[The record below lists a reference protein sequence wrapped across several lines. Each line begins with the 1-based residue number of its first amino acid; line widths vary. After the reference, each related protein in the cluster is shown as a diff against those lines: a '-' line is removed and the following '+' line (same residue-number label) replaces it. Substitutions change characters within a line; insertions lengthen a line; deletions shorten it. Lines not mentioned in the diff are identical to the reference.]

1 MLFRSKLNN
10 KCEMVQSNGEC
21 CYEDILK
28 KFNNSSQIYVM
39 MFKDFKRNL
48 VVAKLLDKVRPGVKV
63 KFISDIESNHTNSP
77 IEYKNI
83 NDELSFDEHSK
94 VIMAD
99 QVAYLGTANHP
110 SEGNDF
116 ECGFVV
122 TDFKIIHLIKEKLF
136 KEESHIATFYA
147 LEFID
152 LEIIFMNY
160 FSKVNRV
167 LENIV
172 CGAFKEDSKG
182 NGYYNETAAKI
193 SLNDLEMLS
202 DVVDK
207 YNDKLSKIENQ
218 KIKDAL
224 AKVNNKENLTALK
237 SLCEKDGKMKELS
250 KIETAGGQARSVL
263 AKEAEEEILDL
274 YERVALFSEEL
285 FAVIEE
291 MVEA

>member
-1 MLFRSKLNN
+1 MLFRSKLND
-10 KCEMVQSNGEC
+10 KCEMIQSNGEC
-21 CYEDILK
+21 CYEEILE
-28 KFNNSSQIYVM
+28 KFKTSSEIYVM

-48 VVAKLLDKVRPGVKV
+48 VVAKLLDRVRPEVKV
-63 KFISDIESNHTNSP
+63 NFISDIESNHTTNP
-77 IEYKNI
+77 MEYKSI

-99 QVAYLGTANHP
+99 QVAYIGTANHP

-116 ECGFVV
+116 ECGFIV

-136 KEESHIATFYA
+136 KAESHLATLYA

-152 LEIIFMNY
+152 LEIILMNY

-182 NGYYNETAAKI
+182 NGYYNDTAAKI
-193 SLNDLEMLS
+193 SIHDLEMLS
-202 DVVDK
+202 DVVSN
-207 YNDKLSKIENQ
+207 YNEKLSNIENE

-224 AKVNNKENLTALK
+224 AKVNNKENLKALK
-237 SLCEKDGKMKELS
+237 TLCDKDGKMKELS
-250 KIETAGGQARSVL
+250 KIETSGGEARSL
-263 AKEAEEEILDL
+263 LSKESEDEILDL
-274 YERVALFSEEL
+274 YERVSLFAEEL
-285 FAVIEE
+285 FAVIEK